1 MEYPNFQYPALQVIA
16 EWFCPPNRH
25 TKFQESKSWEES
37 KRGAVRGQGEKRENP
52 YLLSLPPPLPPSF
65 ALTPTLTAA
74 ISTRPN
80 KSFSVTWSAAL
91 QIAWNKRKFLHVKRV
106 QFPQDFFVHKHGRR
120 FIILY
125 TNMAAVTSCENDPF
139 PSVTKDGGY
148 GNTKWNK
155 QLSPALNTPIDIS
168 VGYIYKQVLFIS
180 ELQHYGMYTDDHA
193 NYTAVSV
200 TMIANT
206 FMTDWPIQK
215 ILTSGKK

>member
-16 EWFCPPNRH
+16 EWFCSPNRH

-52 YLLSLPPPLPPSF
+52 YLLSLSPPLPPSF

-91 QIAWNKRKFLHVKRV
+91 QIAWNKWKFLHVKRV

-120 FIILY
+120 FIILC

-139 PSVTKDGGY
+139 SCYKGCRVWQY
-148 GNTKWNK
+148 ELK
-155 QLSPALNTPIDIS
+155 QATFARPQYAHRHKCRLH
-168 VGYIYKQVLFIS
+168 
-180 ELQHYGMYTDDHA
+180 LQ
-193 NYTAVSV
+193 
-200 TMIANT
+200 
-206 FMTDWPIQK
+206 
-215 ILTSGKK
+215 TSSLH

>member
-1 MEYPNFQYPALQVIA
+1 M
-16 EWFCPPNRH
+16 
-25 TKFQESKSWEES
+25 
-37 KRGAVRGQGEKRENP
+37 KR
-52 YLLSLPPPLPPSF
+52 
-65 ALTPTLTAA
+65 
-74 ISTRPN
+74 I
-80 KSFSVTWSAAL
+80 
-91 QIAWNKRKFLHVKRV
+91 

-139 PSVTKDGGY
+139 SSVTKDGGY
-148 GNTKWNK
+148 GNTNWNK

-180 ELQHYGMYTDDHA
+180 ASQHYGMYTDDHA